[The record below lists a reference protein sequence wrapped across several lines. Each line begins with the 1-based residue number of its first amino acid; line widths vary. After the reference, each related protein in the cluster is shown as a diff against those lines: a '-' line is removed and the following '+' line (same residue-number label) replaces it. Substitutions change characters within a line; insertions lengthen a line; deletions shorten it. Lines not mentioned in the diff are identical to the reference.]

1 MMNEFKNYHPLVN
14 FSYFAA
20 VIGFSMFLLHPA
32 CLLASFSG
40 SLSYALALKGRKALR
55 NNLLYMLPMV
65 IMAALINPAF
75 NHEGVTILAYF
86 PNGNPLTSES
96 IAYGIAAAVMLVS
109 VLNWFSCY
117 NEIMTTDK
125 FIYLFGRIMPSLSL
139 VLAMTFRFGAE
150 IFGAVKRSSHRS
162 AYTGA
167 GYSKRQCFNENE
179 KRADDLIGDDKLGLG
194 KRRRYCRQHESPR
207 LRSA

>member
-109 VLNWFSCY
+109 VLNDD
-117 NEIMTTDK
+117 I
-125 FIYLFGRIMPSLSL
+125 SLC
-139 VLAMTFRFGAE
+139 AE